1 MEHEFW
7 HERWQKREIGF
18 HRRDVH
24 PLLTAQIQSVAQTG
38 STIFVPLCGK
48 SLDMQWLLQQGYQ
61 VIGIELSEVAI
72 QEFFTEHNLPYQT
85 SREGPFTAYRA
96 EGICIYQGDFFDLS
110 EAHLQT
116 VAAWYDRAAM
126 VALPPTIRTKY
137 IDHLQRILPSSAN
150 GLLVMVEY
158 QEGYWKG
165 PPFAIHTDEIRTSY
179 QDNYAIEVLP
189 LLPGFT
195 LGGDANVTERG
206 YLLSPK
212 HKA

>member
-18 HRRDVH
+18 HRLDVH
-24 PLLTAQIQSVAQTG
+24 PLLTTQIESVAKP
-38 STIFVPLCGK
+38 SATIFVPLCGK
-48 SLDMQWLLQQGYQ
+48 SLDMQWLLQQGYE

-85 SREGPFTAYRA
+85 SQEGSFIAYCA
-96 EGICIYQGDFFDLS
+96 EGICIYQGDFFDLT
-110 EAHLQT
+110 EAHLQA
-116 VAAWYDRAAM
+116 VSAWYDRAAM
-126 VALPPTIRTKY
+126 VALPPTMRTRY
-137 IDHLQRILPSSAN
+137 ITHLQRILPTTAN

-158 QEGYWKG
+158 PEDYWKG
-165 PPFAIHTDEIRTSY
+165 PPFVVHTDEIRTSY
-179 QDNYAIEVLP
+179 QDNYAIDVLP